1 MNKKLI
7 VVADDFGFSEAY
19 NLGVVKAYKEGIVST
34 ISMMV
39 NMEAADHGVKLLE
52 GIDSK
57 NIVVH
62 TNLVHGRPVS
72 NPKDIPSLVDEDG
85 NFYRSYKWKSDKP
98 NDTKCVGDIVPT
110 KEHCKKET
118 MAQLE
123 KFKSYFGH
131 YPIHFEGHSVGGR
144 NVMAA
149 FKEISEELGIHS
161 MGMDEVESEIMYPAH
176 ELLFDNPDAMK
187 KLFIGTE
194 YKDFVNDEFKV
205 LDSKYDINILHF
217 HPGYV
222 DGYILDNSSLTI
234 ARCRDLQTLCDERV
248 KRWITDNNIEL
259 VNFES
264 VYK

>member
-1 MNKKLI
+1 MSKKLI

-19 NLGVVKAYKEGIVST
+19 NLGVVKAYKDGIVTT
-34 ISMMV
+34 ISIMI
-39 NMEAADHGVKLLE
+39 NMEAADHGIKLLE

-62 TNLVHGRPVS
+62 TNLVHGKPVS
-72 NPKDIPSLVDEDG
+72 DPKDIPSLVDENG
-85 NFYRSYKWKSDKP
+85 NFYRSYKWKSEDP

-110 KEHCKKET
+110 KEDCKKET

-131 YPIHFEGHSVGGR
+131 YPSHFEGHSVVGK
-144 NVMAA
+144 NVMDA

-161 MGMDEVESEIMYPAH
+161 MGLDEIETEMMYPTH

-187 KLFIGTE
+187 KLFIGTS
-194 YKDFVNDEFKV
+194 YKDFLNDEFKV
-205 LDSKYDINILHF
+205 LDSKFDINILHF

-222 DGYILDNSSLTI
+222 DGYILDNSYHYGQQLPLSHFL
-234 ARCRDLQTLCDERV
+234 
-248 KRWITDNNIEL
+248 
-259 VNFES
+259 
-264 VYK
+264 